1 MLAINIYEA
10 SLSVFQDVQPEP
22 TIYIYAFSYLKLTPL
37 AALTAIDM
45 YPKPTRTPHDAQPF
59 PSSMWNQRRKVGDV
73 SNGYAWREKE
83 K

>member
-10 SLSVFQDVQPEP
+10 SLRIPRR
-22 TIYIYAFSYLKLTPL
+22 TARTHHIYTFSYLNLTPL

-45 YPKPTRTPHDAQPF
+45 YLKPTRTAHDAQPF
-59 PSSMWNQRRKVGDV
+59 PLSMWNQRRKVGDV

-83 K
+83 KG